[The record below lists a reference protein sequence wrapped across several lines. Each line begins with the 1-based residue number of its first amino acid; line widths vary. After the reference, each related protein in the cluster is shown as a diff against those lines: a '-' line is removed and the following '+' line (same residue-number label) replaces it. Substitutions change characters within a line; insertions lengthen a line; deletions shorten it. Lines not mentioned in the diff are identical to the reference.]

1 VFYKVEL
8 FSQNKSLF
16 FVTKHMCFIVTN
28 IHQASIS
35 PAWCS
40 ITQKPSFY
48 LSRTLAFAKDRAL
61 FKTYAFYCSWAQN
74 SILPQLFDGF
84 DPAHFG

>member
-1 VFYKVEL
+1 LFLCYKTYV
-8 FSQNKSLF
+8 
-16 FVTKHMCFIVTN
+16 FIVTN